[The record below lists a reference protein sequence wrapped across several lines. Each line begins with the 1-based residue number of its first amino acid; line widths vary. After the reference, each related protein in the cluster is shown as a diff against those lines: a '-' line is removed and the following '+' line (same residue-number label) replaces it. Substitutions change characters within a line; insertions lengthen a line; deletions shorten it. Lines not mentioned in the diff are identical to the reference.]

1 VPRSAR
7 GPRAAAQ
14 VVLRVQGAP
23 VPRPAR
29 GPRAAARPGRPPRS
43 GRSGTTPVPAPR
55 AAPRVVLPVQGAPAP
70 LPFRRHEPRLRSFL
84 AFTALRCL
92 GPFRVRERPSRS
104 SSPFTAL
111 RPRSQFRRHEPRLR
125 SFFAFTALRCL
136 GPFRVRERPSRSSSR
151 VQGAPVP
158 RPLPGSRAAA
168 QLFSPFWA
176 LRPRSQFRRH
186 EPRLR
191 SFLAF
196 KALRCLGPLG
206 VRERPPRSSSAFR
219 ALRCL
224 ARSRSSSVRVHVARH
239 DRPLALAALC
249 SCAAVARRSDRF
261 EQCPGSREGV
271 RVGRLHPLQG
281 AGVEAQN
288 PEGARRSRV
297 VARPGR
303 LGFSLERPGVESRVA
318 SKVVRRRRV
327 VAPAGPPRLRDRV
340 PDVEPR
346 VTWRCEAVENRRAGP
361 PRLRIECARRSA
373 KAVERHRAARP
384 PRLRARVPGRR
395 SASHVE
401 VRGGGEASRCPAT
414 AASGSS
420 APV

>member
-1 VPRSAR
+1 MPRSAR

-29 GPRAAARPGRPPRS
+29 GPQAAARPGRPPRS

-158 RPLPGSRAAA
+158 RPLRARERPPSFLPVLGAPAPLPVPAPRAAA
-168 QLFSPFWA
+168 QVVPRVQGA
-176 LRPRSQFRRH
+176 PVPRSTRGPRAAAQVVLRVQGAPVPRSFPLQFR
-186 EPRLR
+186 
-191 SFLAF
+191 A
-196 KALRCLGPLG
+196 
-206 VRERPPRSSSAFR
+206 R
-219 ALRCL
+219 AC
-224 ARSRSSSVRVHVARH
+224 
-239 DRPLALAALC
+239 
-249 SCAAVARRSDRF
+249 
-261 EQCPGSREGV
+261 
-271 RVGRLHPLQG
+271 
-281 AGVEAQN
+281 
-288 PEGARRSRV
+288 
-297 VARPGR
+297 
-303 LGFSLERPGVESRVA
+303 
-318 SKVVRRRRV
+318 
-327 VAPAGPPRLRDRV
+327 
-340 PDVEPR
+340 
-346 VTWRCEAVENRRAGP
+346 RATQ
-361 PRLRIECARRSA
+361 S
-373 KAVERHRAARP
+373 AARP
-384 PRLRARVPGRR
+384 RGPLLVRCRGQEIGSVRAVSGLTRGCPSRPPPPAAGCRR
-395 SASHVE
+395 
-401 VRGGGEASRCPAT
+401 RGSKP
-414 AASGSS
+414 
-420 APV
+420 